1 MKGSRSDKC
10 ATEAPTVIVF
20 LWFREQKERERLQ
33 KLEQERERKQKEEEE
48 RRKKEEMKRKKAEQ
62 ERIEKDK
69 AEKAAKIKV
78 NKMFVFCFLLLSLRY
93 LPTICFLCRLPSKR
107 RKVSELSC
115 SS

>member
-1 MKGSRSDKC
+1 MKQELLC
-10 ATEAPTVIVF
+10 
-20 LWFREQKERERLQ
+20 FREQKERERLQ

-78 NKMFVFCFLLLSLRY
+78 NKVSIFCCLLLQTEACSVSWPQNNIPFINHSLFFN
-93 LPTICFLCRLPSKR
+93 LGCSTGCKRLVGS
-107 RKVSELSC
+107 
-115 SS
+115 